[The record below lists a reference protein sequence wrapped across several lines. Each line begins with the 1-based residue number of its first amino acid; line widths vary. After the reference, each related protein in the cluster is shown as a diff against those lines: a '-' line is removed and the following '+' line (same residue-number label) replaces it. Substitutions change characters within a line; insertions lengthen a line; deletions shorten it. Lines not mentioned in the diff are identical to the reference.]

1 MFPLANLY
9 TFCGS
14 TLGNIS
20 TEHLLAD
27 MLPQLQTGA

>member
-1 MFPLANLY
+1 MSPLANLY
-9 TFCGS
+9 TFWGS
-14 TLGNIS
+14 TPENIS